1 MPMYNLGGV
10 KLALASNIKE
20 FYRPKGPKKWPKYGD
35 FEENKLFCTSFFS
48 FSHLREH

>member
-20 FYRPKGPKKWPKYGD
+20 FYRPKKWPKYGD
-35 FEENKLFCTSFFS
+35 FEENKLFCTSF
-48 FSHLREH
+48 LVK